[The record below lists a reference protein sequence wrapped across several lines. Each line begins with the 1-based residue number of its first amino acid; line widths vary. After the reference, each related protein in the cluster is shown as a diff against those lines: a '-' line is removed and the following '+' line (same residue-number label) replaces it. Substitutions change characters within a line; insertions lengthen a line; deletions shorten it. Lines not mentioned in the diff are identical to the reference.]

1 MVQNRLALLISLIK
15 LGLSRNRLNIKA
27 PYSKLNVNVLQI
39 LYHEGYIRGFKVTNQ
54 QQSIHVY
61 LKISENRNIFKDL
74 VYFSPSNR
82 KNYISYK
89 GLMLMFGL
97 KNFAIISTSFGL
109 LTLEQCFLRKTGGK
123 LVLLLIN

>member
-1 MVQNRLALLISLIK
+1 MVQNRLALLISAIK

-27 PYSKLNVNVLQI
+27 PYSKLNINVLQI
-39 LYHEGYIRGFKVTNQ
+39 LYHEGYIRGFKVDDKQ
-54 QQSIHVY
+54 GSIYIY

-74 VYFSPSNR
+74 VYFPPSNH

-97 KNFAIISTSFGL
+97 KNFAIVSTNSGL
-109 LTLEQCFLRKTGGK
+109 LTLEQCFLHKKGGK